1 MTGKPGNPAVLG
13 PEWLQISAIP
23 EHLKVAS
30 GSVLLPVFASVQP
43 NRYPGSSLVFSQ
55 LRRRVLLSV
64 VSCKHFVLLLSLPAL
79 PGPNCFISL
88 VLGVFEQ
95 QHGEYLKR
103 R

>member
-1 MTGKPGNPAVLG
+1 MTGKPSKLKVLG

-23 EHLKVAS
+23 EHLKVTS

-43 NRYPGSSLVFSQ
+43 NRYPGSSLVLSQ
-55 LRRRVLLSV
+55 VQI
-64 VSCKHFVLLLSLPAL
+64 VSL
-79 PGPNCFISL
+79 ISL